1 MRVDRFLALVGGAL
15 LAAGAVAWSAGPV
28 SASFLPPGNVDGRI
42 VWASTRPQPAPINQS
57 NGELGLWTV
66 DPSTITCTSG
76 GSPCTAWSQGDISE
90 LTGFDAQ
97 HCENGNND
105 DQPFSSPQ
113 GDKVIYRSD
122 CTGNHEIWKVDA
134 NPVGLHT
141 GVQLTTDGG
150 ENSRPSW
157 APDGHHFVYQHLNG
171 HEQLWS
177 ADDSGPIV
185 PALVY
190 GDPNADA
197 LTPVYDPGDQTKI
210 VFVSS
215 AGGHDE
221 IVLLDT
227 TANTLTNLSRLSI
240 GQTGCTT
247 PVGSPFGASCSTPT
261 AFNDDKPDVASDGGR
276 IVFQSTRPLT
286 VGGAVQTKPQIWSF
300 VYNHGGAGL
309 GTNPMTLF
317 GGTGGDERYR
327 LRRHEPGVLA
337 AERQRR
343 LPTHHRRGRH
353 RELLDGREQREPRQR
368 RADQQLVHHGR
379 RTE

>member
-1 MRVDRFLALVGGAL
+1 MR
-15 LAAGAVAWSAGPV
+15 WTV
-28 SASFLPPGNVDGRI
+28 SASSAVRRRSPEHTILLGTKRSHPFGPRRGR
-42 VWASTRPQPAPINQS
+42 VARP
-57 NGELGLWTV
+57 
-66 DPSTITCTSG
+66 
-76 GSPCTAWSQGDISE
+76 
-90 LTGFDAQ
+90 
-97 HCENGNND
+97 
-105 DQPFSSPQ
+105 
-113 GDKVIYRSD
+113 
-122 CTGNHEIWKVDA
+122 TGNHEIWKVDA

-190 GDPNADA
+190 SDPNADA

-210 VFVSS
+210 VFVSN

-261 AFNDDKPDVASDGGR
+261 AFNDDKPDVASDSGR

-317 GGTGGDERYR
+317 GGTAATSGTGFGDTNPAYSPQNDNVVFQRTTGAGDIESFSMGVSNENRGNGAPTNNSYITGAAPSDITPNWGNKPGQDPQVPEVPYTVMLLGGA
-327 LRRHEPGVLA
+327 VLA
-337 AERQRR
+337 GGVA
-343 LPTHHRRGRH
+343 LTIHRRRG
-353 RELLDGREQREPRQR
+353 
-368 RADQQLVHHGR
+368 HHDP
-379 RTE
+379 TAPTTV